1 MSRILEIQKRS
12 NEWLSNFENNVVRI
26 IETNQEKT
34 VNLNRKQ
41 MMGHKDSEG
50 NPLIH
55 KSTGSERLSKQYA
68 RKTGK
73 KKPDFFV
80 TGEFQEGMFLM
91 MPDEKQYFIGSKD
104 RKTKWLAGNYGQKIF
119 GVAPDNQDQAKA
131 VNDSAIVND
140 YLKTVFQ

>member
-1 MSRILEIQKRS
+1 
-12 NEWLSNFENNVVRI
+12 VVRV
-26 IETNQEKT
+26 IETNQVKT
-34 VNLNRKQ
+34 VDLNKKQ
-41 MMGHKDSEG
+41 MLGHKDAEG

-55 KSTGSERLSKQYA
+55 KSTGSESLSKQYA

-91 MPDEKQYFIGSKD
+91 MPDEKSYFIGSKD
-104 RKTKWLAGNYGQKIF
+104 RKTKWLAENYGQKIF
-119 GVAPDNQDQAKA
+119 GVEPDNQPKA
-131 VNDSAIVND
+131 QEVNDKAIIED